1 MAGTSR
7 TGFFGKP
14 VVTKTTTGK
23 TRVCPRCKTL
33 ILESAAI
40 CPACQSHLRFEP
52 GVEMRPVPDMSPLKV
67 AATIQH
73 PANGDT
79 WEYSVVFTVRNEKG
93 EEISRQVVGV
103 GALQPLEQ
111 RSFNL
116 AVEVFC
122 PTQGKK

>member
-1 MAGTSR
+1 MTGNSR

-14 VVTKTTTGK
+14 VVAKSTTGK
-23 TRVCPRCKTL
+23 TRVCPHCKTM

-40 CPACQSHLRFEP
+40 CPACQKYLRFES
-52 GVEMRPVPDMSPLKV
+52 GIDMRPVPDLSPLKV

-73 PANGDT
+73 PATGEP

-103 GALQPLEQ
+103 GALAPSEQ

-122 PTQGKK
+122 PTTGRK

>member
-1 MAGTSR
+1 MSTSSR

-14 VVTKTTTGK
+14 VAAKSSTGK
-23 TRVCPRCKTL
+23 TRVCPHCKTT
-33 ILESAAI
+33 ILDSAAI
-40 CPACQSHLRFEP
+40 CPACRKYLRFES
-52 GVEMRPVPDMSPLKV
+52 GVEMHPVPDISPLKV

-73 PANGDT
+73 PAAGEP

-116 AVEVFC
+116 AVEVFR
-122 PTQGKK
+122 PTPKKK